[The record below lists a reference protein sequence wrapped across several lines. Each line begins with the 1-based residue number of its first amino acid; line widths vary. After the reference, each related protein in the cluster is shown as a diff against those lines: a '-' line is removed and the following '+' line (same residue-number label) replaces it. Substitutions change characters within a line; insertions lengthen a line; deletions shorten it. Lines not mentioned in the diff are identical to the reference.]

1 MCIIQSPCM
10 HWLILCI
17 LFLLQ
22 SIDYQDSEDLK
33 KSQDIPKIFYEKQP
47 KLHEIDRIEC
57 NGKVVKVIEMSA
69 AKWEKIAT
77 RLYFEPQ
84 HIETIKRDSHK
95 SEEACRNVFVQWLE
109 GRDYVRKPL
118 TWKTL
123 ITVLIE
129 AEISNTAGDLEIVL
143 KMISSQ
149 NAEQWALC
157 MVNFSICNGI
167 ISLLM
172 FYTSC
177 THGVYSN

>member
-1 MCIIQSPCM
+1 M
-10 HWLILCI
+10 CI

-33 KSQDIPKIFYEKQP
+33 KSQDIPKIYERQP

-109 GRDYVRKPL
+109 GGDYVRKPL

-123 ITVLIE
+123 ITVLTE
-129 AEISNTAGDLEIVL
+129 AKISNTAGDLEIVL

-149 NAEQWALC
+149 NAEQ
-157 MVNFSICNGI
+157 
-167 ISLLM
+167 
-172 FYTSC
+172 
-177 THGVYSN
+177 